1 MKIRRR
7 ENLNYYLEELVWYN
21 LCMKKGK
28 LKSLPAFFKGKSMI
42 TVKKDFRV
50 LKGCQIFNY
59 FHKEGIKMVYPI
71 GSKKKMWRV
80 VMEFPFTE
88 AERWLVY
95 YLDEFFRSVKRKG
108 LKARTFGISL
118 DWVFLFREIGE
129 LRLSDLYFDYYDWN
143 SMWIVL
149 LESRELEKLVYSS
162 LKVKY
167 SNALF
172 N

>member
-1 MKIRRR
+1 MKIKRR

-28 LKSLPAFFKGKSMI
+28 LKNLPVFFKGKSMI
-42 TVKKDFRV
+42 SVKKDFRI
-50 LKGCQIFNY
+50 LKSCQIFNY
-59 FHKEGIKMVYPI
+59 FHKEGKKSVYPF

-80 VMEFPFTE
+80 LMEFPPME

-95 YLDEFFRSVKRKG
+95 YLDEFFRNVRRKG
-108 LKARTFGISL
+108 LKARAFGISGG
-118 DWVFLFREIGE
+118 WVFLFREIGE

-143 SMWIVL
+143 SMWVVF
-149 LESRELEKLVYSS
+149 LESRELEKLLYSS

-167 SNALF
+167 NHASF